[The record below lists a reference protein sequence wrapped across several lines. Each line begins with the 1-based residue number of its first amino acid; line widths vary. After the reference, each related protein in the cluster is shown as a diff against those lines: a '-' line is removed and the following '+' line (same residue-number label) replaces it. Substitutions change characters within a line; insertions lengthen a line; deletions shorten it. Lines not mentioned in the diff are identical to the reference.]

1 MSSESDR
8 NDTIICV
15 EDSGENQMEVEQ
27 KSKTDQNKN
36 TNKHS
41 IVVDKGNTREIIQNV
56 NRDERKSEEPGM
68 STTKNVEH
76 KKSC

>member
-15 EDSGENQMEVEQ
+15 EGSGENQMEVEQ
-27 KSKTDQNKN
+27 TSKTDQNKN
-36 TNKHS
+36 INKHS

-68 STTKNVEH
+68 STTKM
-76 KKSC
+76 